1 MAYDL
6 AYLGSNLNERTR
18 KATHD
23 FAVEMTQIASKMAG
37 NGTLNS
43 SMTFVQYWQAGLRIL
58 DREANEACKFV
69 YNLTEQHTGEPF
81 TQVEFCV
88 GRMCENMML
97 AVSEKAGQAGRLGG
111 GYGDIVNNRMR
122 VEMEAKR
129 DNLLADFKNGMMGSE
144 RLKKD
149 PLLNVINNQTNSPG
163 AIQQVGIGDNFSQA
177 AFTQN
182 HHELIAAIDRALAS
196 SEFTQLNQDQRDA
209 VSDTAMVVKEE
220 ASKGAPDVGKLKRW
234 GARLVDLSKDV
245 GMKVA
250 TGEIVHLL
258 NAMFGG

>member
-1 MAYDL
+1 MAYDSN
-6 AYLGSNLNERTR
+6 YLGQNLTERTR

-69 YNLTEQHTGEPF
+69 YNLTEEHTGDPYK
-81 TQVEFCV
+81 QAEFCV
-88 GRMCENMML
+88 GRMCENIIL
-97 AVSEKAGQAGRLGG
+97 AVSEKAGHAGKLGG
-111 GYGDIVNNRMR
+111 GYGDIVSRMR

-129 DNLLADFKNGMMGSE
+129 DNLLADFKNGMLGSE

-163 AIQQVGIGDNFSQA
+163 AIQQVGIGDNFSQS
-177 AFTQN
+177 AFTQ
-182 HHELIAAIDRALAS
+182 HHQELVKAIDRALAS
-196 SEFTQLNQDQRDA
+196 IEFIQLNQEQKDA
-209 VSDTAMVVKEE
+209 FSDTAMVVKEE
-220 ASKGAPDVGKLKRW
+220 VSKPTPDVGKLKRW
-234 GARLVDLSKDV
+234 GGRLVELSKDI

-250 TGEIVHLL
+250 SGEIVHLL
-258 NAMFGG
+258 NSMFGG